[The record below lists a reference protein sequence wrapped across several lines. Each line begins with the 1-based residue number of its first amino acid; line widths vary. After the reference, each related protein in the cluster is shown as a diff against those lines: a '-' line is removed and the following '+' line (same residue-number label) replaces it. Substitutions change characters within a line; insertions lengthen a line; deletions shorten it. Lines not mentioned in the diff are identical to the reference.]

1 MSLICYIF
9 FLMIRLPPRST
20 LTDTPFPYTTRF
32 KSLLLT
38 GHDAAD
44 GLGYPRYARDSEI
57 FEDIRRR
64 KRNMRCRDPHRR
76 PVQIVKGFISNDRN
90 DLGAPAQEAGIF
102 LDREDAMRPRNRPEY
117 RLGIQRNERA
127 YVHDLTADSGFKNGR
142 A

>member
-9 FLMIRLPPRST
+9 FLMIRRPPRST
-20 LTDTPFPYTTRF
+20 HTHTLFPYTTLFR
-32 KSLLLT
+32 SLLLT

-64 KRNMRCRDPHRR
+64 KRNMRCRDHHRR

-102 LDREDAMRPRNRPEY
+102 LDREDAMRPRK
-117 RLGIQRNERA
+117 I
-127 YVHDLTADSGFKNGR
+127 GR
-142 A
+142 AQVCTPVTNAHLECRHLL

>member
-1 MSLICYIF
+1 MSL
-9 FLMIRLPPRST
+9 T
-20 LTDTPFPYTTRF
+20 
-32 KSLLLT
+32 SLLLT

-117 RLGIQRNERA
+117 RLGIQRIERA
-127 YVHDLTADSGFKNGR
+127 YVHDLTADQKSVVKGKSVAVRVEHGGRGIFKKKKKKK
-142 A
+142 

>member
-1 MSLICYIF
+1 MSL
-9 FLMIRLPPRST
+9 T
-20 LTDTPFPYTTRF
+20 
-32 KSLLLT
+32 SLLLT

-57 FEDIRRR
+57 FEAIRRR

-76 PVQIVKGFISNDRN
+76 PVPIVKGFISNDRN

-117 RLGIQRNERA
+117 RLGIQRKDRKSKSLN
-127 YVHDLTADSGFKNGR
+127 YSH
-142 A
+142 

>member
-1 MSLICYIF
+1 MSL
-9 FLMIRLPPRST
+9 T
-20 LTDTPFPYTTRF
+20 
-32 KSLLLT
+32 SLLLT

-102 LDREDAMRPRNRPEY
+102 LDREDAMRPRSE
-117 RLGIQRNERA
+117 ERRVGKECVSTCRSRWSP
-127 YVHDLTADSGFKNGR
+127 YH
-142 A
+142 